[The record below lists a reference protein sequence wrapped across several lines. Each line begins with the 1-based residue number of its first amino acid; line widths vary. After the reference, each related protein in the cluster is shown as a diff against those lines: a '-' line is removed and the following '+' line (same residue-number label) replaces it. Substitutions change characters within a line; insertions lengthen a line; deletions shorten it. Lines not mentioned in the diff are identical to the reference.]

1 MFSKRLK
8 QLREEKGYN
17 QEYVAEYLGVKQQT
31 YSRYENNVTEPDI
44 NTIIKLATL
53 FDVSS
58 DYLLGL
64 SEFRNGN
71 LDQLPN
77 EIKNEVKSFIEY
89 LLEKNKS
96 K

>member
-1 MFSKRLK
+1 MFSERLK

-17 QEYVAEYLGVKQQT
+17 QEYIAEYLGVKQQT
-31 YSRYENNVTEPDI
+31 YSRYENDVTEPDI

-64 SEFRNGN
+64 SEIRKGN
-71 LDQLPN
+71 LDQLPDD
-77 EIKNEVKSFIEY
+77 IMNEVKNFIEY
-89 LLEKNKS
+89 LLEKNKN